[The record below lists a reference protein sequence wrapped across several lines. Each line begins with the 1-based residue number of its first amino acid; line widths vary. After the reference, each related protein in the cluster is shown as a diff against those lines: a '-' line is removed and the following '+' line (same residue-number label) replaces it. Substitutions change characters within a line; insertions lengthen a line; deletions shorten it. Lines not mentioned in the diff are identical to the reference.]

1 MHPFTWHI
9 ATVILGCLVLKVVG
23 HAVCYFLTCAFF
35 TNLRGYL
42 APCVC
47 EACLHCAGRQ
57 AQSESN
63 VALMFIAPLE
73 FSRSRVNA
81 MLAVSKV
88 VCDCCS
94 VVLIHPRVS
103 TAVLITA
110 GFIAFFCSHHLS
122 KSSSSQVYVAASQ
135 SAVRE
140 VIQITHKVCVH
151 PSRVLACFYL
161 ALARPRVT
169 LLASCE
175 F

>member
-1 MHPFTWHI
+1 MNLLLITTRSVRMHPFTWHI
-9 ATVILGCLVLKVVG
+9 AAVILGCLVLKVVG
-23 HAVCYFLTCAFF
+23 HAVPYFLTCAFF
-35 TNLRGYL
+35 TVLRGYL

-57 AQSESN
+57 AHSESN
-63 VALMFIAPLE
+63 VALMFFDLLE

-110 GFIAFFCSHHLS
+110 GFIVSFFVAIISQRAQAA
-122 KSSSSQVYVAASQ
+122 KSTSPPRK
-135 SAVRE
+135 VR
-140 VIQITHKVCVH
+140 
-151 PSRVLACFYL
+151 
-161 ALARPRVT
+161 
-169 LLASCE
+169 
-175 F
+175 